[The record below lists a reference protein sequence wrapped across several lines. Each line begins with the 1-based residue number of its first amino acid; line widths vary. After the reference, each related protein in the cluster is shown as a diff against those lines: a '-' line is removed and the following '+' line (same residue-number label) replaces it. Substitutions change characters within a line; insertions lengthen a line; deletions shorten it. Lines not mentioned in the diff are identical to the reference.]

1 MKAKTILIRL
11 IILPGFFILFSCSKN
26 NDKENGRVINSS
38 IQKQIQISV
47 GDTLKVNLGNFGDEE
62 GAWIFKNP
70 QNAKISKTYRQMTS
84 SSIIYEY
91 FPMDKFIGK
100 DTVSLI
106 LNRGSDGA
114 SSGTSD
120 TTKICI
126 IVNP

>member
-1 MKAKTILIRL
+1 MKTKTVLFRL
-11 IILPGFFILFSCSKN
+11 IILSELLLLISCSKN

-38 IQKQIQISV
+38 IQKQIEISV

-106 LNRGSDGA
+106 LNRDSDGA

>member
-1 MKAKTILIRL
+1 M

-26 NDKENGRVINSS
+26 NDKEKGQVINSS
-38 IQKQIQISV
+38 IQRQIEISV
-47 GDTLKVNLGNFGDEE
+47 GDTLRVNLGNFGDEE

-120 TTKICI
+120 TIKICI